1 MKGERKEGSKGGM
14 EKGGREVKKEK
25 VHKMPL
31 RSLQDWVAGIW
42 QACMETGVWTQVLCK
57 SSYLLFLNSK
67 SLST

>member
-31 RSLQDWVAGIW
+31 RSLQD
-42 QACMETGVWTQVLCK
+42 
-57 SSYLLFLNSK
+57 
-67 SLST
+67 